1 MEVICLEE
9 EAFYKLIEKVVD
21 RLKDKNPVIQ
31 ERWLNEEQTKK
42 LLNIRSKTTMQTL
55 RDEGKIRYS
64 QPHRKIILYD
74 RDSIEDYLEQNAKNT
89 F

>member
-9 EAFYKLIEKVVD
+9 EAFYNLIEKVVD
-21 RLKDKNPVIQ
+21 RLKEKSPAVA
-31 ERWLNEEQTKK
+31 ERWLNEEQVKK
-42 LLNIRSKTTMQTL
+42 LLNIKSKTTMQTL

-74 RDSIEDYLEQNAKNT
+74 RDSIEAYLEQNAKDT